1 MIRFECDYEEGMHPK
16 ILDKLIKT
24 NLEQTPGYGKD
35 EYCIAAANKI
45 KTMCNN
51 QEADVHFLVGGTQTN
66 MIVIDSILR
75 PYQGVICADI
85 GHINVHETG
94 AVESTGHKVIAIE
107 SNNGKI
113 TGKQVRKVYEEHYN
127 CEIRE
132 HTVQP
137 GMVYIT
143 NPTEIGTIYKKEELE
158 EISKACKEC
167 NLPLYMD
174 GARLGYGLMSED
186 NDMILDDIARCCD
199 VFYIGGT
206 KIGAMFGEAV
216 VITNKN
222 LQKDF
227 RYMIKRDGGLLA
239 KGRMLGIQF
248 DTLFTDNLYFEISKH
263 AIDMAMKIKQ
273 AFINK
278 GFEFKYDSNTNQ
290 QFPIIKNELLK
301 KLEEKY
307 VFDYWEK
314 YDETSSV
321 VRICTSWATK
331 EEYVN
336 ELIEDLNKLV
346 K

>member
-35 EYCIAAANKI
+35 EYCIAATNKI

-167 NLPLYMD
+167 NLQLYMD

-290 QFPIIKNELLK
+290 QFPIINNELLK

-314 YDETSSV
+314 YDETNSV
-321 VRICTSWATK
+321 VRICTSWETK

>member
-167 NLPLYMD
+167 NLQLYMD

-290 QFPIIKNELLK
+290 QFPIINNELLK

-314 YDETSSV
+314 YDETNSV

>member
-16 ILDKLIKT
+16 ILEKLIET

-35 EYCIAAANKI
+35 DYCISAANRI
-45 KTMCNN
+45 KAMCNN
-51 QEADVHFLVGGTQTN
+51 QDADVHFLVGGTQTN
-66 MIVIDSILR
+66 MIVIDSILK

-94 AVESTGHKVIAIE
+94 AVESTGHKIITVE
-107 SNNGKI
+107 SHNGKI
-113 TGKQVRKVYEEHYN
+113 AAEQVEKICEEHYN
-127 CEIRE
+127 SELRE

-158 EISKACKEC
+158 EISKICKKY
-167 NLPLYMD
+167 NIPLFMD
-174 GARLGYGLMSED
+174 GARLGYGLMSKE
-186 NDMILDDIARCCD
+186 NDMILDDIARLCD

-222 LQKDF
+222 LQKGF

-263 AIDMAMKIKQ
+263 AIDMAMKIKE
-273 AFINK
+273 ALINK
-278 GFEFKYDSNTNQ
+278 GYQFKYESSTNQ
-290 QFPIIKNELLK
+290 QFPIIDNEKLRE
-301 KLEEKY
+301 LEEKY
-307 VFDYWEK
+307 TFDYWEK
-314 YDETSSV
+314 YNETSSV

-336 ELIEDLNKLV
+336 QLIEDLEK
-346 K
+346 